1 MSEIIYKLFMK
12 EMLKT
17 LLEVQIVDQNQNI
30 LNVKLFGLHQDL
42 HLTTQS
48 SMKYSLSVDLVIKNI
63 KKTY

>member
-30 LNVKLFGLHQDL
+30 LNVKFFGLHQDL
-42 HLTTQS
+42 HLLIQS